1 MTADGNIVF
10 LRLNHKI
17 IAIRRQ
23 YLTLEAD
30 LRIDKK
36 KLSYNFLCVTFIERI
51 GIRMISSCLQ
61 VLWLS

>member
-17 IAIRRQ
+17 IATGRK

-30 LRIDKK
+30 L
-36 KLSYNFLCVTFIERI
+36 
-51 GIRMISSCLQ
+51 
-61 VLWLS
+61 